1 MKNDSKFEALNRW
14 ALDQRKRNPYIRE
27 PLRVCSI
34 DSGKPS
40 DHKAEDF
47 ENAADFRNSLK
58 ENK

>member
-14 ALDQRKRNPYIRE
+14 ALEQRERNPYIRK
-27 PLRVCSI
+27 PFRFCRI
-34 DSGKPS
+34 DGGKPS